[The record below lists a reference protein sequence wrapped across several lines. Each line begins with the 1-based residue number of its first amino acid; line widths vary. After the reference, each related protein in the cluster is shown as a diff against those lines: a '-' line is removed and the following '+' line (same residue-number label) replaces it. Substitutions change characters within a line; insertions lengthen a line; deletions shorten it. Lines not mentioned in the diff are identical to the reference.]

1 MVDVAEALHRYIEG
15 GSTLEALSIISQCT
29 NGQIVNSW
37 DQVKEIPLTKA
48 AQSGQHSILQA
59 LIDHP
64 FIEADMLLRP
74 KCALYYAVCNGDL
87 ESVHILLGHPGYA
100 PQDWTRI
107 CVHALRWGQVNILH
121 ALFSHPTVTEA
132 VQSAVKFEATNNKW
146 KISSA
151 MLRFFETGKVN
162 NDGPGRSD
170 SNDNEEMRESADS
183 WLAAEL
189 LRKRFDPALV
199 RNVEH
204 KLVVQ
209 EGIVT
214 AELFASL
221 PAADLTFA
229 YLDRIGIVGK
239 GLQLEL
245 MQLHRT
251 LQLTAIGVSMVQKI
265 CNLETR
271 MNELATELQAFK
283 ASYILEED
291 NTQDPVLVTDP

>member
-37 DQVKEIPLTKA
+37 DRVKEIPLTKA
-48 AQSGQHSILQA
+48 AQSGQHLILQA

-64 FIEADMLLRP
+64 FIEVDMLLRP
-74 KCALYYAVCNGDL
+74 KCALYYAVCNSDL
-87 ESVHILLGHPGYA
+87 ESVNILLGHPGYA

-107 CVHALRWGQVNILH
+107 CVHALRWGQVDVLQS
-121 ALFSHPTVTEA
+121 LFCHPAVTEA
-132 VQSAVKFEATNNKW
+132 VQSAVKFEAANNKW
-146 KISSA
+146 KISPA
-151 MLRFFETGKVN
+151 MLRFLETGKGN
-162 NDGPGRSD
+162 NDVLDRRD
-170 SNDNEEMRESADS
+170 FKDNEDKRESAGS

-189 LRKRFDPALV
+189 LRKGFDPALV

-204 KLVVQ
+204 KLVAQ
-209 EGIVT
+209 EGFVT

-221 PAADLTFA
+221 PAAELTFA

-251 LQLTAIGVSMVQKI
+251 LQLTAIGVSMVHKI
-265 CNLETR
+265 CTLETR
-271 MNELATELQAFK
+271 MNELTTELQALK
-283 ASYILEED
+283 VSYILEDD